1 MDELYEAGPDDDGL
15 EFDPGGEMAADGQ
28 DLLDVAGALQPDV
41 PEDQQHAMMAMMAPA
56 PPAMLQ
62 PQQQMMPPPPPPA
75 LRMDSTQSGLLLRH
89 ASQSSLDES
98 SQKIGTKSAGSE
110 RPPYRNQAHP
120 GRVVEG
126 MNTMRSAGLL
136 CDVTLVAENLEIPAH
151 KMVLAS
157 CSPYFYA
164 MFTGFTERES
174 NRVTL
179 QGVDSQALQI
189 LVDYVY
195 TSEVEV
201 TEENVQVLL
210 PAANLLQLTD
220 VRDACCEFLQS
231 QLHPTNCL
239 GIRAFADLH
248 GCLDLL
254 SSTESYIERHFT
266 EVLECDEFYAL
277 TADQVARLISSDTI
291 TVPSEEKV
299 FESVISW
306 IQHDLDT
313 RTQFL
318 PVLVEHV
325 RLPLLSQDYLIQR
338 VETEPLLKA
347 HSSCKDFIIEAMKF
361 HLLKGDM
368 KLQMTLTSPRTKPRQ
383 PVGLPKVMLAIGGQA
398 PKAIRSV
405 ECYDFKE
412 DRWFHLSEMP
422 GRRCRCGVAVV
433 RGRVYAVGGF
443 NGSLRVRTVDVY
455 DPTADSWSSI
465 ASMEARRSTLGVAV
479 MNDHVY
485 AVGGFDGSAGLNTA
499 EVLDMSLSGSHEWR
513 TIASMST
520 RRSSVGVGVLGGLIY
535 AVGGYDGNSR
545 QCLSSVEV
553 YNPDQDIW
561 SPVCDMSARRSGAG
575 VGVLNGL
582 LYSVGGHDGPLVRKS
597 VESYNPDTNRW
608 SPAAEMNY
616 CRRNAGVISHNG
628 VLYVIGG
635 DDGTSNL
642 ASVEMYNPKTD
653 SWSVLA
659 ANMTIG
665 RSYTG
670 VCVLDKPSFL

>member
-1 MDELYEAGPDDDGL
+1 MN
-15 EFDPGGEMAADGQ
+15 
-28 DLLDVAGALQPDV
+28 
-41 PEDQQHAMMAMMAPA
+41 AM
-56 PPAMLQ
+56 
-62 PQQQMMPPPPPPA
+62 
-75 LRMDSTQSGLLLRH
+75 R
-89 ASQSSLDES
+89 
-98 SQKIGTKSAGSE
+98 I
-110 RPPYRNQAHP
+110 
-120 GRVVEG
+120 
-126 MNTMRSAGLL
+126 AGLL
-136 CDVTLVAENLEIPAH
+136 CDVTLVAESLEIPAH
-151 KMVLAS
+151 KMVLAA

-164 MFTGFTERES
+164 MFTGFTERDS
-174 NRVTL
+174 SRVTL
-179 QGVDSQALQI
+179 QGLDPEALQI
-189 LVDYVY
+189 LVEYVY
-195 TSEVEV
+195 TSEVDV
-201 TEENVQVLL
+201 TEDNEQCLL

-248 GCLDLL
+248 GCLELL
-254 SSTESYIERHFT
+254 SCTESYIERHFT
-266 EVLECDEFYAL
+266 EVLECDEFYGL
-277 TADQVARLISSDTI
+277 TPEQVAQLIASDTI

-306 IQHDLDT
+306 INHSTEQ
-313 RTQFL
+313 RSQNL
-318 PVLVEHV
+318 PMLIEHV
-325 RLPLLSQDYLIQR
+325 RLPLLSQDYLIHK
-338 VETEPLLKA
+338 VDHEPLLKA
-347 HSSCKDFIIEAMKF
+347 NDSCKDYIIEAMKY

-368 KLQMTLTSPRTKPRQ
+368 KLAMSLSSPRTKPRQ

-433 RGRVYAVGGF
+433 RGRVYGVGGF
-443 NGSLRVRTVDVY
+443 NGSLRVRTVDMY

-479 MNDHVY
+479 MNDHIY
-485 AVGGFDGSAGLNTA
+485 AVGGFDGSCGLNTA
-499 EVLDMSLSGSHEWR
+499 EVLDMSVSGTHEWR

-520 RRSSVGVGVLGGLIY
+520 RRSSVGVGVLCGLIY

-545 QCLSSVEV
+545 QCLASVEV
-553 YNPDQDIW
+553 YNPEQDIW
-561 SPVCDMSARRSGAG
+561 SPVADMSARRSGAG

-597 VESYNPDTNRW
+597 VEYYNPDTNRW

-616 CRRNAGVISHNG
+616 CRRNAGVISHSG
-628 VLYVIGG
+628 VIYVIGG

-670 VCVLDKPSFL
+670 VCVIDKPSFL